1 MIDLKLK
8 KINDARKFLFV
19 NLCLEVRVKGVN
31 HGIAALVPLL
41 RKKNY
46 SVEILNL
53 NEKVSI
59 SDFIKKIEFSSPSI
73 LGFSFTSHQLKS
85 FRYYSKAL
93 KSYKNILIL
102 AGGIHPT
109 LDPEGTFRDSPI
121 DGICIGEGERPL
133 AELLERIDNK
143 RSILDIKGFQ
153 WRFGNKIIF
162 NYCADYVMDI
172 NSLPFPDYTLYDK
185 KDVVRD
191 YSVDRSLYYD
201 KSQIRKFIEVMISRG
216 CPYDCNYCCNQSL
229 RKLYRNEKGY
239 FRLPAIEWSINFLKN
254 LREHFPETEY
264 IEFIDDLL
272 LANKNWFLEWVKK
285 YKKEIQLPY
294 RICARF
300 ELIDEQILNGLK
312 ESGCSRLMFG
322 LESGD
327 EELRSKLL
335 NRHCSNETIID
346 KCRLIRK
353 YGIPIMTL
361 NIIGFPFEKRQQMLK
376 TLDLNKKIKPEFG
389 TCFFFRPYLGTK
401 LYDVCEERGLLL
413 DNVMYEVTSNYTRP
427 LIKIED
433 ISIKEAINIQK
444 RFAFYFYYRTFLY
457 RCREF
462 LSKQQGIKK
471 VLIIIVIGKLILKG
485 AKLYIVD
492 YFGKKY

>member
-1 MIDLKLK
+1 
-8 KINDARKFLFV
+8 
-19 NLCLEVRVKGVN
+19 
-31 HGIAALVPLL
+31 
-41 RKKNY
+41 
-46 SVEILNL
+46 
-53 NEKVSI
+53 
-59 SDFIKKIEFSSPSI
+59 
-73 LGFSFTSHQLKS
+73 
-85 FRYYSKAL
+85 
-93 KSYKNILIL
+93 
-102 AGGIHPT
+102 
-109 LDPEGTFRDSPI
+109 
-121 DGICIGEGERPL
+121 
-133 AELLERIDNK
+133 
-143 RSILDIKGFQ
+143 
-153 WRFGNKIIF
+153 
-162 NYCADYVMDI
+162 
-172 NSLPFPDYTLYDK
+172 
-185 KDVVRD
+185 
-191 YSVDRSLYYD
+191 
-201 KSQIRKFIEVMISRG
+201 MISRG